1 MKICRNEFDIILY
14 PVIKCS
20 QCALSTRIIPSCFWL
35 KIVGT
40 HHPMDCGGIRTDIL
54 SDIFKL

>member
-1 MKICRNEFDIILY
+1 MKICKNNSDIILY
-14 PVIKCS
+14 PVTKCS
-20 QCALSTRIIPSCFWL
+20 SCALKTRLCPCLWL

-40 HHPMDCGGIRTDIL
+40 HHSMNCGGIRIDIL